1 MIQNNLEQEEVE
13 VDAVGV
19 AVEED
24 VAIADALAL
33 IVMLKMTNPP
43 AGGRRKTPEQ
53 RSIRK
58 W

>member
-1 MIQNNLEQEEVE
+1 LEPKEVE
-13 VDAVGV
+13 VDAVGA

-24 VAIADALAL
+24 VVMADALAL

-43 AGGRRKTPEQ
+43 ARGRETPEQ